1 MYAVFYVVDLYF
13 ALVLNYA
20 PGEAGRNLIFYM
32 LGLGCEQPRL
42 FFAPFTC

>member
-13 ALVLNYA
+13 ALVLNYT

-32 LGLGCEQPRL
+32 LGLGCERSPL
-42 FFAPFTC
+42 VFIPFAC